1 MKIMDRIET
10 VDYLKS
16 KIYSERLA
24 ISRYGDG
31 EYLLMNKIVGQKTEY
46 KERIS
51 PLLLKS
57 IKVKGQL
64 VCIPF
69 LKPHN
74 VESKDIWYKAQ
85 KFFVETSQHK
95 LYGNAMWNVYDFL
108 NDNSVLP
115 FLFSK
120 KTILVTGYPDESKAA
135 FKDLQPD
142 LKVISTPLT
151 NASEKYEQ
159 IKLKILDYNNQN
171 KADNIIFACGA
182 ISEVLISD
190 LIGVCEANLVDLG
203 SILNVILNEYAIN
216 KKPLVQLHRMSWTKT
231 ANIKKQTDI
240 FFKKLEEIGG

>member
-16 KIYSERLA
+16 KIHNERLA
-24 ISRYGDG
+24 VSRYGDG
-31 EYLLMNKIVGQKTEY
+31 EYLLMNKMVGQKTEN

-51 PLLLKS
+51 PFLLEA

-74 VESKDIWYKAQ
+74 LENKDIWYKAQ
-85 KFFVETSQHK
+85 KFLVETSQHK
-95 LYGNAMWNVYDFL
+95 LYGNAMWNIYDFL
-108 NDNSVLP
+108 NDNSILP

-120 KTILVTGYPDESKAA
+120 KTILVTGYPDESRAA

-142 LKVISTPLT
+142 LKVIPAPLT

-171 KADNIIFACGA
+171 KADNMIFACGA

-190 LIGVCEANLVDLG
+190 LIGVVEANLVDLG
-203 SILNVILNEYAIN
+203 SVLNAILNDYAIN
-216 KKPLVQLHRMSWTKT
+216 KKPLVQLHRMSWVKA
-231 ANIKKQTDI
+231 ANIKKQSDM
-240 FFKKLEEIGG
+240 FFKKLEKIGG

>member
-16 KIYSERLA
+16 KMYSERLA
-24 ISRYGDG
+24 VSRYGDG
-31 EYLLMNKIVGQKTEY
+31 EYLLMNKIIGQKTED
-46 KERIS
+46 KERMS

-74 VESKDIWYKAQ
+74 IEHKDMWYKAQ
-85 KFFVETSQHK
+85 KFFVDTSQHE

-108 NDNSVLP
+108 TDNSVLP

-120 KTILVTGYPDESKAA
+120 NTVLVTGYPDESKAA
-135 FKDLQPD
+135 FKNLQPD

-151 NASEKYEQ
+151 NASEKYKQ

-171 KADNIIFACGA
+171 KVDNIIFACGA
-182 ISEVLISD
+182 ISEILISD
-190 LIGVCEANLVDLG
+190 LISVCEANLVDLG
-203 SILNVILNEYAIN
+203 SVMNAILNEYAIN
-216 KKPLVQLHRMSWTKT
+216 KKPLVQLHRMSWTN
-231 ANIKKQTDI
+231 AVNIKKQADM
-240 FFKKLEEIGG
+240 FFKKLEKIGG